1 MTIIK
6 EEIEKNRQILIR
18 LRRFFQTNLNEF
30 QICVS
35 EMKVTLLKFNK
46 NKKNSFS
53 NDFLEKIEE
62 KNLTNNLFNALD
74 KKSNVIIDE

>member
-1 MTIIK
+1 M
-6 EEIEKNRQILIR
+6 
-18 LRRFFQTNLNEF
+18 
-30 QICVS
+30 S